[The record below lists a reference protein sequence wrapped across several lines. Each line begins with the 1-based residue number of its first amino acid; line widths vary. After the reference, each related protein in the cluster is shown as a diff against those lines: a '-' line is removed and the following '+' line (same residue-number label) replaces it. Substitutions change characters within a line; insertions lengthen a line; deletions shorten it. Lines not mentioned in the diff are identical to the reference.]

1 MNEKTKTYSDGIR
14 EAWDAAYRISMM
26 SNEQKYNVFGVSPRD
41 NIFEVFSA
49 EHVIEAL
56 EIKDAARENHITKK
70 MLEDF
75 MYNHGIC
82 HPDLSAEVQ
91 GWIMLDI
98 VNDIISELTRV
109 GTLKDFLDQMNGR

>member
-1 MNEKTKTYSDGIR
+1 MSNEKTKTYSDGIR
-14 EAWDAAYRISMM
+14 EAWDVAYRISMM
-26 SNEQKYNVFGVSPRD
+26 SNEQKFNAFGVSPRD

-49 EHVIEAL
+49 DHVIEAL

-82 HPDLSAEVQ
+82 HPDLSVQ
-91 GWIMLDI
+91 VDGWIMLDI
-98 VNDIISELTRV
+98 VNDIISELIMA
-109 GTLKDFLDQMNGR
+109 GSLKDFLDRM

>member
-1 MNEKTKTYSDGIR
+1 MSNEMTKTYSDGIR

-26 SNEQKYNVFGVSPRD
+26 SNEQKFNVFGVSPRD

-49 EHVIEAL
+49 DHVIEAL

-75 MYNHGIC
+75 MYSHGIC
-82 HPDLSAEVQ
+82 RPDLSVQ
-91 GWIMLDI
+91 VDGWIMLDI
-98 VNDIISELTRV
+98 VNDIVSELIMA
-109 GTLKDFLDQMNGR
+109 GSLKDFLDRM

>member
-1 MNEKTKTYSDGIR
+1 MNERTKTYSDGIR

-26 SNEQKYNVFGVSPRD
+26 NNEQKYKVFGISPRD

-56 EIKDAARENHITKK
+56 EIKNAASENHITKK

-82 HPDLSAEVQ
+82 HPDLSEYVS
-91 GWIMLDI
+91 GDLVLDI
-98 VNDIISELTRV
+98 VNDVISELIRV
-109 GTLKDFLDQMNGR
+109 GTLKDFLDQL